1 MRQEGSPNSTLIPQ
15 ATIPLNASDC
25 MCQSLQNLSTRA
37 GGSDLEP
44 ECQTNPECN
53 GIVCELDIFGSVF
66 YLETIVLPCDYA
78 VDVVIR
84 DSQRQPTFMSVY
96 NHTETH
102 TISIG
107 SFSAPLYVEI
117 VPHPY
122 SMEVYVS
129 LDFFFLLQNLAKLVA
144 TLLS

>member
-1 MRQEGSPNSTLIPQ
+1 
-15 ATIPLNASDC
+15 

-37 GGSDLEP
+37 GGSDFEP

-96 NHTETH
+96 NRTEIHTVN
-102 TISIG
+102 IG

-117 VPHPY
+117 VPRPY

-129 LDFFFLLQNLAKLVA
+129 VNFFSGAKSCKVSCHINYRVCSNRMQAKKLRA
-144 TLLS
+144 IFW